1 MFNGIFDDLE
11 AVLGVNE
18 GVQIEESA
26 VLELTELETFE
37 IKFYIS
43 EIDEIRVNET
53 AEIMAVV
60 FF

>member
-26 VLELTELETFE
+26 VLEMTELETL
-37 IKFYIS
+37 KIS
-43 EIDEIRVNET
+43 FI
-53 AEIMAVV
+53 
-60 FF
+60 